1 MYFLTEHDDL
11 LKKIIIIFEISNSMK
26 NKLDCEP
33 IYNKK
38 FLKTKIK
45 SYGDADTDFCNKE
58 ISKVES
64 NYNSLAVVLIDVV
77 LKKIKNYYQQVLL
90 KECKYIEKEKEVARY
105 ITDDLQNFSHDS
117 DKE

>member
-1 MYFLTEHDDL
+1 MYFLTEDDDI
-11 LKKIIIIFEISNSMK
+11 LKNIIIFEISNSMK

-58 ISKVES
+58 TSKVES

-77 LKKIKNYYQQVLL
+77 LKKIKT
-90 KECKYIEKEKEVARY
+90 
-105 ITDDLQNFSHDS
+105 ITSKCF
-117 DKE
+117 

>member
-1 MYFLTEHDDL
+1 MYFLTEDDDL
-11 LKKIIIIFEISNSMK
+11 LKNIIIFEISNSMK

-77 LKKIKNYYQQVLL
+77 LKKIKT
-90 KECKYIEKEKEVARY
+90 
-105 ITDDLQNFSHDS
+105 ITSKGF
-117 DKE
+117 

>member
-1 MYFLTEHDDL
+1 MYFLTEDDDL
-11 LKKIIIIFEISNSMK
+11 LKNIIIFEISNRMK

-45 SYGDADTDFCNKE
+45 YYGDADTDFCNKE

-64 NYNSLAVVLIDVV
+64 NYTSLAVILIDVV
-77 LKKIKNYYQQVLL
+77 LKKIKTIIS
-90 KECKYIEKEKEVARY
+90 KC
-105 ITDDLQNFSHDS
+105 F
-117 DKE
+117 